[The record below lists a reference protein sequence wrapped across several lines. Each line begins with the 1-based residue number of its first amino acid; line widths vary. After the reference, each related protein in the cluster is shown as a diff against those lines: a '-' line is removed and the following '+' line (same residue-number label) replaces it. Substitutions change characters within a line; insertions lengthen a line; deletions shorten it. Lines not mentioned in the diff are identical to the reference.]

1 MPNWCYNKLTIAGP
15 GLDRFVDYL
24 RDRCPT
30 NDIDS
35 FSLDWFVKEPSEE
48 TATEP
53 NTPTPPEQITAQI
66 NTATT
71 VEELRSGLLLLRP
84 PPAAKHD
91 WYSWRCKH
99 WGTKWDVS
107 ELSIH
112 PVVRASTERYME
124 ITFETAWN
132 PPLPVTRAMGELF
145 PDVEIT
151 HTYGEPGM
159 AFGGTYEVYGGA
171 VVFDDGCTFAET
183 EWYSPDDEEEAE
195 EA

>member
-1 MPNWCYNKLTIAGP
+1 MPNWCYNRLVIAGP
-15 GLDRFVDYL
+15 GLDRFVNYL

-53 NTPTPPEQITAQI
+53 KLPVPPEQITAQI

-71 VEELRSGLLLLRP
+71 VEELRSGLLLLQ

-91 WYSWRCKH
+91 WYSWRCAH

-112 PVVRASTERYME
+112 PVVRASTGRYME
-124 ITFETAWN
+124 ITFETVSS
-132 PPLPVTRAMGELF
+132 PPLPVTRAMGEMF

-159 AFGGTYEVYGGA
+159 GFGGTYQLYRGKVEIE
-171 VVFDDGCTFAET
+171 DNCTFAET
-183 EWYSPDDEEEAE
+183 EWHSPDFEE
-195 EA
+195 

>member
-1 MPNWCYNKLTIAGP
+1 MPNWCYNKLIMSGP
-15 GLDRFVDYL
+15 GLDRFRDYL

-30 NDIDS
+30 NVIDS
-35 FSLDWFVKEPSEE
+35 FSLGWFVQEPSEE

-53 NTPTPPEQITAQI
+53 KLPAPPEQITAQI

-91 WYSWRCKH
+91 WYSWRCAH
-99 WGTKWDVS
+99 WGTKWDVA

-112 PVVRASTERYME
+112 PVVGLAGRYME

-132 PPLPVTRAMGELF
+132 PPLPVTRAMGQMFSDLC
-145 PDVEIT
+145 IT
-151 HTYGEPGM
+151 HTFGEPGM
-159 AFGGTYEVYGGA
+159 DFGGTYEVDGGK
-171 VVFDDGCTFAET
+171 VLIEDNCTFAET